1 MIDPS
6 LEGIL
11 APTYGIMLYQEQVM
25 QVAQTFAGFSL
36 GKADILR
43 RAMGKKNVAEMHR
56 MEDDFIKGL
65 SRLGTVQ
72 KKPSKS
78 LPLWKNCVAMAS
90 TVPMPMPTQPWP
102 SNWLTLK
109 SIIQMSF

>member
-43 RAMGKKNVAEMHR
+43 RAMGKKRTWQKCIGWKMTLS
-56 MEDDFIKGL
+56 KGL

-72 KKPSKS
+72 KKAKKVFAIMEKICWLWLQPFPCLCLLS
-78 LPLWKNCVAMAS
+78 LGLPIGL
-90 TVPMPMPTQPWP
+90 
-102 SNWLTLK
+102 L
-109 SIIQMSF
+109 

>member
-1 MIDPS
+1 MTISIIFVKRKHGKEKVDMIDPS

-56 MEDDFIKGL
+56 MEDDFIKGAVA
-65 SRLGTVQ
+65 LGHSAEKA
-72 KKPSKS
+72 KKVFAIMEKF
-78 LPLWKNCVAMAS
+78 AGYG
-90 TVPMPMPTQPWP
+90 
-102 SNWLTLK
+102 
-109 SIIQMSF
+109 F